1 MGDLKT
7 LVSLSQ
13 QLIIAEG
20 SLNQIRYLI
29 CKPMD
34 DHRECY
40 NIWNWLGFM
49 VMLDF

>member
-20 SLNQIRYLI
+20 SLNQIRPHLQT
-29 CKPMD
+29 
-34 DHRECY
+34 
-40 NIWNWLGFM
+40 NG
-49 VMLDF
+49 